1 MIEVAHGFHHF
12 SGIGASA
19 SLTPVRARFRMSTI
33 ARVERDEAGLR
44 LDRWFKRHYPGL
56 GHGPL
61 EKLLRTG
68 QVRIDGKRAHAG
80 DRLEPGQGIR
90 IPPQLE
96 GKTEPQTQPPRPPS
110 VSDADKEF
118 MERLVI
124 HEDPSVFVLNK
135 PSGIPTQGGSGVKR
149 HIDGLLDA
157 LQGKKRQRPRLV
169 HRLDRDTSGVLGVA
183 RTLPA
188 AAALSESLRRRDA
201 RKIYWALTR
210 GVPKPHRGVVK
221 LALAKEGGF
230 GRHGR
235 DERMAPAETEAAE
248 AKAATTHYAV
258 LGTAADQYAWVALR
272 PVTGRTHQLRAHLAH
287 LGTPIVGD
295 FKYGGEAAK
304 GRGEIEDRLHLHA
317 RSIDMAHPDGGRLRA
332 IAPLPAHMLHAWRL
346 FGFDPNLMADP
357 FVDER

>member
-1 MIEVAHGFHHF
+1 M
-12 SGIGASA
+12 SA
-19 SLTPVRARFRMSTI
+19 TVH
-33 ARVERDEAGLR
+33 VEKDETGLR
-44 LDRWFKRHYPGL
+44 LDRWFKRHYPAL

-80 DRLEPGQGIR
+80 DRLEPGQAIR

-96 GKTEPQTQPPRPPS
+96 GARGAQPSAPGAIS
-110 VSDADKEF
+110 LSGADKEF

-124 HEDPSVFVLNK
+124 HEDPSLFVLNK
-135 PSGIPTQGGSGVKR
+135 PSGIATQGGSGVSR
-149 HIDGLLDA
+149 HIDGMLEA
-157 LQGKKRQRPRLV
+157 LQGRKRQRPRLV
-169 HRLDRDTSGVLGVA
+169 HRLDRDTSGVLLVA

-201 RKIYWALTR
+201 RKIYWALTK

-221 LALAKEGGF
+221 LALAKEAGF

-235 DERMAPAETEAAE
+235 DERMAPAEADAAD
-248 AKAATTHYAV
+248 AKAATTYYAV
-258 LGTAADQYAWVALR
+258 MGTAADQYAWVALR

-295 FKYGGEAAK
+295 FKYGGENAK
-304 GRGEIEDRLHLHA
+304 GRGELEDRLHLHA
-317 RSIDMAHPDGGRLRA
+317 RSIDIAHPEGGRLRVT
-332 IAPLPAHMLHAWRL
+332 APLPPHMAHAWRL
-346 FGFDPNLMADP
+346 FGFDVERAADP
-357 FVDER
+357 FADDEGR